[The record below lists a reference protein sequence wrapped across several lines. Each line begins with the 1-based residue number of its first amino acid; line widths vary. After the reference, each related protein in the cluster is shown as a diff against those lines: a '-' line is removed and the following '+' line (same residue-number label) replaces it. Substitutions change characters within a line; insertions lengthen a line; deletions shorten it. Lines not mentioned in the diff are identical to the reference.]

1 MLFSNTFCDKMD
13 KKRYKRRLYKMNEK
27 EWIEYFE
34 LIHGRKPKPEEF
46 SQALKNGEFI
56 DDRGNKKSNIGRKK
70 YYFALLLMSFISLA
84 LYVYTC
90 IDFDPGL
97 SFLNIIEGITV
108 APVLIV
114 MLIFGLRG
122 FIRTPKQFFKS
133 KILFLL
139 VFLAFS
145 IEFVMRFLLLGSSA
159 IFGWTDRDISRIL
172 FEVILM
178 PLPVFITFFLL
189 LRMKHLDKIVF
200 ESYFK
205 KIIVALF
212 VICVMLPIGTVSF
225 MYYSYQN
232 SFEQQ
237 MQRKTWFSLRV
248 GVELEKWEFTS
259 SYKLHKSGID
269 NEYDNNLD
277 YTSYSSYS
285 EFKEEN
291 NIVLSQKE
299 IISDFKKNFKE
310 IKDTRIKDKDLKFI
324 LIQDEDNNRYSMVFL
339 KLNKNQIYYLY
350 IFDKQTLPGIL
361 FTPYVT
367 NLSGNYKI
375 NEVFGS
381 KTSDEE
387 NQRKISNFPVWE
399 FSHDKVISNKK
410 TRYLMSYEQAIS
422 SYNLYPND
430 KLKSKEAIIELLK
443 SRGYQLK
450 DTNNIYVL
458 VEGYDISRSFFIVPV
473 ENRNKIFMGY
483 LRNDSSNEENN
494 ILIQLEKIQLKE

>member
-1 MLFSNTFCDKMD
+1 MLYSDTIFVKIDKKQYKRRFYKMD
-13 KKRYKRRLYKMNEK
+13 KK

-34 LIHGRKPKPEEF
+34 VIHGRKPKPEEF

-56 DDRGNKKSNIGRKK
+56 DDRSNKKSNIGRKK

-84 LYVYTC
+84 LYAYTC
-90 IDFDPGL
+90 IYFDSSL
-97 SFLNIIEGITV
+97 AFLNIIEGITV
-108 APVLIV
+108 VPASIV
-114 MLIFGLRG
+114 ILIFSLRG
-122 FIRTPKQFFKS
+122 LIRTPNQFFKS
-133 KILFLL
+133 KVLFTL
-139 VFLAFS
+139 VFISFMV
-145 IEFVMRFLLLGSSA
+145 EFTFRFLLNGLSILSWRTGTG
-159 IFGWTDRDISRIL
+159 IFL
-172 FEVILM
+172 FEAVLM
-178 PLPVFITFFLL
+178 PLPIFIIFFLL

-212 VICVMLPIGTVSF
+212 IICVMLPIGTVGF

-259 SYKLHKSGID
+259 SYELRKSGID
-269 NEYDNNLD
+269 NEYDNNVD
-277 YTSYSSYS
+277 YTAYSSYS
-285 EFKEEN
+285 KFKEEN

-299 IISDFKKNFKE
+299 MISDFKKIFKE
-310 IKDTRIKDKDLKFI
+310 IKDIRIKDKDLKFI
-324 LIQDEDNNRYSMVFL
+324 LLHDKDNNRYSMVFL
-339 KLNKNQIYYLY
+339 QLNSNQIYYLY
-350 IFDKQTLPGIL
+350 IDGKQTVPGIL

-375 NEVFGS
+375 NKVFGA

-387 NQRKISNFPVWE
+387 NRRKISNFPVLE
-399 FSHDKVISNKK
+399 FSNNKVISNKK
-410 TRYLMSYEQAIS
+410 TNYLMSYEQVIS
-422 SYNLYPND
+422 SYNLGQNNSE
-430 KLKSKEAIIELLK
+430 LKSKEDIIELLK
-443 SRGYQLK
+443 NRGYQLK
-450 DTNNIYVL
+450 NTNNIYVL
-458 VEGYDISRSFFIVPV
+458 VGRYGISRSFFIVPV
-473 ENRNKIFMGY
+473 ENRNIIFMGY